1 MRKRTKKLISTKHLL
16 RPKYKLT
23 PTRKLFKPRHVD
35 SLPFTEKELAELQL
49 NIKQH
54 VLQGLCTYCG
64 GRVFLKKFKTR
75 GAKHDYHQNGMC
87 HACLVEMAKEPLLE
101 SDKWKN

>member
-1 MRKRTKKLISTKHLL
+1 MKTKLVRT
-16 RPKYKLT
+16 RE
-23 PTRKLFKPRHVD
+23 LFKPRHIE

-64 GRVFLKKFKTR
+64 GRVFLKKFKSR
-75 GAKHDYHQNGMC
+75 GEKHDYHQNGMC
-87 HACLVEMAKEPLLE
+87 KACLIEMEKEPLLE
-101 SDKWKN
+101 SDKWKH